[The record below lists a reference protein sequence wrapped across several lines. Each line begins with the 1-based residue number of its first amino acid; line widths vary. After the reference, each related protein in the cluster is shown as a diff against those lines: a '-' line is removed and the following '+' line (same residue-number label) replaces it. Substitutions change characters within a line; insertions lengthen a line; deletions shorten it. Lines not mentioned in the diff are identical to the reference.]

1 MRTMKSRSQARKEI
15 EIDRTATVLREVR
28 ARRASVPITSGRLVG
43 VGPQGEPWIDVPTE
57 GLAAVVARSTVPLTE
72 DKVGREVL
80 VMFPGRSLDEPVVVG
95 VLRQASDGR
104 EPAPRSRLDAVVDG
118 QRIVLSGEKEIVLR
132 CGKASIAL
140 SADGTVVIKGARLLA
155 AASGVH
161 RIKGGTVQIN

>member
-1 MRTMKSRSQARKEI
+1 MKSRSQARKEL

-28 ARRASVPITSGRLVG
+28 ARRASGPIASGRLVG
-43 VGPQGEPWIDVPTE
+43 VGPQGEPWIDVPAE

-72 DKVGREVL
+72 DKIGREVL

-95 VLRQASDGR
+95 VLRQASDER
-104 EPAPRSRLDAVVDG
+104 EPPKSRLDAVVDG

-155 AASGVH
+155 TASGVH